1 MFEED
6 DEPKDALQEY
16 LDEEGL
22 ALVPI
27 DFLQDLMRLM
37 EEFILRQTGVEA
49 DELGPII
56 ERLENLIGDDGM
68 LDLYHKF
75 HHILHHKFQQIF

>member
-22 ALVPI
+22 VIIPV

-56 ERLENLIGDDGM
+56 ERLENLIGEDGM
-68 LDLYHKF
+68 LDLSLDGIVDWVKT
-75 HHILHHKFQQIF
+75 LKES